1 MLLNTYEW
9 IMKQN
14 EKKNRKVIFFFISK
28 NKHKFDSFYSL
39 DEHRVQKILK
49 MIDYRGHEIGL
60 HGSYLS
66 FDDHKILSEEKKYLK
81 LVLRN

>member
-1 MLLNTYEW
+1 
-9 IMKQN
+9 MKEN

-49 MIDYRGHEIGL
+49 MINYRGHEVDCMGVIYHL
-60 HGSYLS
+60 ITIK
-66 FDDHKILSEEKKYLK
+66 F
-81 LVLRN
+81 